1 MFPRRCCMSCCRG
14 SRAARR
20 RKSMQSECSAPCSRC
35 NCLPLLLGLT
45 VKHRRPQFANRLLR
59 PLEIVSNALNLSVA
73 GLILGTQFRMLTD
86 IPIAGFAGML
96 ILLAASLVIGW
107 LAGGAA
113 RALSASITR
122 AGIW

>member
-1 MFPRRCCMSCCRG
+1 
-14 SRAARR
+14 
-20 RKSMQSECSAPCSRC
+20 
-35 NCLPLLLGLT
+35 
-45 VKHRRPQFANRLLR
+45 
-59 PLEIVSNALNLSVA
+59 LNLSVA
-73 GLILGTQFRMLTD
+73 GLILGTQFRTLTD
-86 IPIAGFAGML
+86 IPIAGFAGMQ

>member
-1 MFPRRCCMSCCRG
+1 MLG
-14 SRAARR
+14 ALLA
-20 RKSMQSECSAPCSRC
+20 MQL
-35 NCLPLLLGLT
+35 LPLLLGLT